1 MNTAEIAA
9 KEIARRE
16 GNKVLVRMG
25 LPKRDAESPE
35 MKGLLHAQL
44 AAIAGSE
51 LYPVARWVEEA
62 LAAAPAPAKK
72 APAKK
77 APAKKAPAKK
87 APAKKAP
94 AKKGPN
100 PHTLA
105 ANASGHASGSAEWW
119 GVYKAHSAA
128 ARTAAAR
135 AKALADAMAEA
146 LAEAAK

>member
-62 LAAAPAPAKK
+62 LAAAPT
-72 APAKK
+72 PAKK

-128 ARTAAAR
+128 ARRRLAAA
-135 AKALADAMAEA
+135 E
-146 LAEAAK
+146 AEAARRAAKAAEAAAK

>member
-62 LAAAPAPAKK
+62 LAAAPAKKAPAKK

-94 AKKGPN
+94 AKEAPAKKGPN
-100 PHTLA
+100 PHTIE
-105 ANASGHASGSAEWW
+105 ANASGHARGSAEWW

-128 ARTAAAR
+128 ARTAAAK
-135 AKALADAMAEA
+135 AKA

>member
-62 LAAAPAPAKK
+62 LAAAPT
-72 APAKK
+72 
-77 APAKKAPAKK
+77 
-87 APAKKAP
+87 PAKKAP

-128 ARTAAAR
+128 ARRRLAAA
-135 AKALADAMAEA
+135 K
-146 LAEAAK
+146 

>member
-100 PHTLA
+100 PHTIE
-105 ANASGHASGSAEWW
+105 ANASGHARGSAEWW

-128 ARTAAAR
+128 ARTAAAK
-135 AKALADAMAEA
+135 AKA

>member
-77 APAKKAPAKK
+77 APAKKAPAKE
-87 APAKKAP
+87 
-94 AKKGPN
+94 GPN
-100 PHTLA
+100 PHTIE
-105 ANASGHASGSAEWW
+105 ANASGHARGSAEWW

-128 ARTAAAR
+128 ARTAAAK
-135 AKALADAMAEA
+135 AKA